1 MTVGRFS
8 ARPPFPDNTDRN
20 MLENFVKINQF
31 PRLVK
36 QQLDSLFRY
45 FFKSPLGVLRW
56 KQLFFSP
63 HHDRSPQFF

>member
-36 QQLDSLFRY
+36 QQVAHFNYSAEAPKRPVKEYLGSFR
-45 FFKSPLGVLRW
+45 
-56 KQLFFSP
+56 
-63 HHDRSPQFF
+63 